1 MGAASGS
8 QPARGDGEGV
18 AHGVIYAPLLE
29 VHPDRIVVGGRTIFL
44 LDGKT
49 CTYKPGTSLEVLYAE
64 KNGRAEAETITPVKP
79 TR

>member
-29 VHPDRIVVGGRTIFL
+29 VHTIFL

-79 TR
+79 AR

>member
-1 MGAASGS
+1 MGSASGS

-18 AHGVIYAPLLE
+18 ARGVIYAPLLE
-29 VHPDRIVVGGRTIFL
+29 VHTIFL

-64 KNGRAEAETITPVKP
+64 KNGRAEAETITPVNP
-79 TR
+79 AR